1 MVAGEMPVSPPKHY
15 GASLEQGDEPLTP
28 KIHRV
33 QMHRRVPCALW
44 LPGLYTPYVF
54 YYSILN
60 IAST

>member
-33 QMHRRVPCALW
+33 QMRVPCALW